1 MWSSGLTFICTL
13 PRIPGP
19 EQSFINYKC
28 IARQEEGDGWFCA
41 VTVSGLAHKNRQYF
55 DGEGELD
62 RSCLV
67 GLLDSD
73 CSLSVVQATNPN
85 LNNRGLCQLP
95 RGF

>member
-13 PRIPGP
+13 PRTPGP

-28 IARQEEGDGWFCA
+28 IARQEEGGGWFCA

-55 DGEGELD
+55 DGEGELG

-73 CSLSVVQATNPN
+73 CSLSVVQIGRASC
-85 LNNRGLCQLP
+85 RE
-95 RGF
+95 RV